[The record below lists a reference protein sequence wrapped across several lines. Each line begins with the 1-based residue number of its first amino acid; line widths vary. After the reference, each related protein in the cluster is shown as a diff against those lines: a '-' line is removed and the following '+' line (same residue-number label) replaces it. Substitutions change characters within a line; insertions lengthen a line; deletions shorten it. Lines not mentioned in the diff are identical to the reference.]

1 MPNPMH
7 STPRVSGPTNLPA
20 SSVITLIL
28 LHLIFVLEIAA
39 ANYKVLRMWFTYPA
53 LRIQSF
59 PVWSPI
65 IEAQFVL
72 FSLCV
77 LGLSAAK
84 PWSWWLAIFLDGY
97 VSLLHFFYL
106 RYLFL
111 SPFSTDIGLALI
123 EYLLVA
129 IALLLLFFPSVLR
142 HYSVD
147 HFISRHPALQS
158 AAARIQFPF
167 VDKMM
172 TRFIAAAQ
180 LTVVLLLFLRT
191 LPYLGFI
198 YFAPIT
204 IFGAV
209 SARKLFSLRARPRIA
224 CAVWQTLLVGY
235 YLYWSAHVNTNLVSS
250 PYNRFDAYLAAY
262 SCLAIFYLLASVL
275 YLRYH
280 GASTPRPLQIV

>member
-1 MPNPMH
+1 M
-7 STPRVSGPTNLPA
+7 PA

-72 FSLCV
+72 FTLCV

-84 PWSWWLAIFLDGY
+84 PWSWWLAIFLDGS

-209 SARKLFSLRARPRIA
+209 SASLSSTSWHPSSTCATTARLRPVPCRSSRSWTGDRKLHPAALRARVLPLRIGKPHPFYDFR
-224 CAVWQTLLVGY
+224 VRSNYTLDK
-235 YLYWSAHVNTNLVSS
+235 H
-250 PYNRFDAYLAAY
+250 
-262 SCLAIFYLLASVL
+262 
-275 YLRYH
+275 
-280 GASTPRPLQIV
+280 

>member
-1 MPNPMH
+1 MPNPVH
-7 STPRVSGPTNLPA
+7 STPRVAGPTNLPA

-72 FSLCV
+72 FTLCV

-84 PWSWWLAIFLDGY
+84 PW
-97 VSLLHFFYL
+97 
-106 RYLFL
+106 
-111 SPFSTDIGLALI
+111 
-123 EYLLVA
+123 
-129 IALLLLFFPSVLR
+129 
-142 HYSVD
+142 
-147 HFISRHPALQS
+147 S

-209 SARKLFSLRARPRIA
+209 SARKLFTLRARPRIA

-250 PYNRFDAYLAAY
+250 PDAYLAAY
-262 SCLAIFYLLASVL
+262 SCLAILYLLASVL